1 MWLEALVVP
10 GTGLEPASPK
20 AADFKSAM
28 FTNFITPARARIL
41 TSPTEIRQL
50 GIMGYALTV
59 RVNGDRSMLENLDRI
74 ALSLDAIETAA
85 RDVAMHS
92 PQNAQ
97 ALYTALMEI
106 RNAIALV
113 AQEVV
118 RLEHEIHGHN
128 PSGNGQS

>member
-1 MWLEALVVP
+1 
-10 GTGLEPASPK
+10 
-20 AADFKSAM
+20 
-28 FTNFITPARARIL
+28 
-41 TSPTEIRQL
+41 
-50 GIMGYALTV
+50 
-59 RVNGDRSMLENLDRI
+59 MLENLDRI

-118 RLEHEIHGHN
+118 RLEHELHGPLQGHPH